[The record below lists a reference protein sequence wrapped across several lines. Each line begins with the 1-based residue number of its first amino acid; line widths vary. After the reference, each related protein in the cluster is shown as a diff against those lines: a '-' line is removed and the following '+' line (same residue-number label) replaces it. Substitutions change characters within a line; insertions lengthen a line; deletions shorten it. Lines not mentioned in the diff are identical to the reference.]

1 MFEKW
6 RITEH
11 MAVTGPAGQHLGT
24 VESIDGD
31 VITLI
36 RGDSADGLHHYV
48 DMKWV
53 ERIEDDRAYL
63 KADAPLRAPQETS
76 SAS

>member
-24 VESIDGD
+24 VDSIDGD
-31 VITLI
+31 VLKLI
-36 RGDSADGLHHYV
+36 RRESADSLHHYV
-48 DMKWV
+48 DVKWV
-53 ERIEDDRAYL
+53 ERVEDNRAYL
-63 KADAPLRAPQETS
+63 KADAPLRAPQDA
-76 SAS
+76 SASS